1 MVHSSR
7 TLPPLDTLE
16 AFTRAARAGSFSA
29 AAEDLGLTHGAIS
42 RQVSRLERW
51 MGVRLFQRAAR
62 GVSLTPE
69 GSRFLARAEEALA
82 LLGEPTERWTP
93 RRGPAMVKLSITP
106 SLSSLWLFPR
116 IREIERDDL
125 HLELV
130 LEHRLAEFSDGTE
143 LALRCGRGPWAG
155 VRSIQ
160 LWREEARPIA
170 APCLAAKL
178 GPSPAPGDLLQR
190 PILHDSNI
198 EGWRAWFAAAGISY
212 APRTQDRRFEDYN
225 IVLDACRNGL
235 GIALARQP
243 VADDAL
249 AAGTVTIVS
258 LRSAPY
264 PVAFYLIRSDDP
276 LRPAAAEVA
285 GRLLRMAGK
294 SEEDIAGF
302 VAAGRRK

>member
-1 MVHSSR
+1 MVHSSL

-16 AFTRAARAGSFSA
+16 TFTRAARAGSFSA
-29 AAEDLGLTHGAIS
+29 AAEDLGLTHGAVS

-51 MGVRLFQRAAR
+51 MGVRLFKRAAR

-93 RRGPAMVKLSITP
+93 RSGPAVIKLSITP

-116 IREIERDDL
+116 IRQIEQDDL

-130 LEHRLAEFSDGTE
+130 LEHRLAEFSDGTD

-155 VRSIQ
+155 VRSVQ
-160 LWREEARPIA
+160 LWQEEARPIA
-170 APCLAAKL
+170 APSIAAKL
-178 GPSPAPGDLLQR
+178 GPSPAPEDLLQC

-198 EGWRAWFAAAGISY
+198 EGWRIWFATAGITY
-212 APRTQDRRFEDYN
+212 TPRTQDRRFEDYN
-225 IVLDACRNGL
+225 IVLDGCRNGL

-249 AAGTVTIVS
+249 AQGAVVVVDP
-258 LRSAPY
+258 RPAPY
-264 PVAFYLIRSDDP
+264 PVAFYLIRADDP
-276 LRPAAAEVA
+276 LRQAAAEVA
-285 GRLLRMAGK
+285 GRLLRLAGK
-294 SEEDIAGF
+294 SEEEIAGF
-302 VAAGRRK
+302 VAAGRRR